1 MNIEEYRAYCLSK
14 KATTE
19 GFPFDN
25 NTLVFKVANK
35 MFALADVDLFT
46 SVNLKCDPE
55 RAVQLRE
62 QYDGSII
69 PGYHMNKQHWNT
81 ILMDGSVGDKLI
93 KELIDHSYELI
104 VASLSKKVKAEF
116 GFKD

>member
-1 MNIEEYRAYCLSK
+1 MNIEEYRTYCLSK

-35 MFALADVDLFT
+35 MFALSDVDLFT

-93 KELIDHSYELI
+93 KELIEHSYELI
-104 VASLSKKVKAEF
+104 VATLPKKVKAEF